1 MKKLNN
7 LKIMNS
13 IRLKVITPRKVVIDK
28 QINSVT
34 VPTSDGEI
42 TILPHHVHLF
52 SLLVEGI
59 VKIKNGDNEDALA
72 IGGGY
77 LETNG
82 ETVTVLV
89 SRAYGQGEIDR
100 DLTDKAVEEAKHIL
114 SKSTD
119 EKERAEAMTIIRRS
133 VIDSKL
139 MKRRKSRPI

>member
-1 MKKLNN
+1 MN
-7 LKIMNS
+7 LL
-13 IRLKVITPRKVVIDK
+13 RLKVITPRKIVMDK
-28 QINSVT
+28 QVNSVT

-42 TILPHHVHLF
+42 TVLPHHVHLF

-59 VKIKNGDNEDALA
+59 VKIKKDGSEDDLA

-89 SRAYGQGEIDR
+89 SRAYGQNEIDKN
-100 DLTDKAVEEAKHIL
+100 LTDKAVEQAKLIL

-139 MKRRKSRPI
+139 MKRRKARPV

>member
-1 MKKLNN
+1 
-7 LKIMNS
+7 MN
-13 IRLKVITPRKVVIDK
+13 ILRLKVITPRKIVIDK
-28 QINSVT
+28 QVNSVS

-42 TILPHHVHLF
+42 TILPHHIRLF

-59 VKIKNGDNEDALA
+59 VKIKKDDSEDALA

-82 ETVTVLV
+82 QTVTVLV

-119 EKERAEAMTIIRRS
+119 EKERNEAMSTLRRS
-133 VIDSKL
+133 VIDSRL
-139 MKRRKSRPI
+139 MKRRKTRPV

>member
-1 MKKLNN
+1 MNN
-7 LKIMNS
+7 IH
-13 IRLKVITPRKVVIDK
+13 LKVITPRKVVIDRLV
-28 QINSVT
+28 NSVS
-34 VPTSDGEI
+34 VPTADGEI
-42 TILPHHVHLF
+42 TILPHHTHLF
-52 SLLVEGI
+52 SLLIEGI
-59 VKIKNGDNEDALA
+59 VKIKKDDNEDALA

-89 SRAYGQGEIDR
+89 SRAYGQGEVDR

-139 MKRRKSRPI
+139 IKKRKARPV

>member
-1 MKKLNN
+1 
-7 LKIMNS
+7 MNTL
-13 IRLKVITPRKVVIDK
+13 RLKVITPRKIVMDK
-28 QINSVT
+28 PVNSVT
-34 VPTSDGEI
+34 VPTADGEI

-59 VKIKNGDNEDALA
+59 VKIKKDSDEDALA

-77 LETNG
+77 IETNG

-89 SRAYGQGEIDR
+89 SRAYGQGEIDKN
-100 DLTDKAVEEAKHIL
+100 LTDKAVEEAKHIL

-119 EKERAEAMTIIRRS
+119 EKERAEAMTVLRRS

-139 MKRRKSRPI
+139 MKRRKSRPV

>member
-1 MKKLNN
+1 
-7 LKIMNS
+7 MNT
-13 IRLKVITPRKVVIDK
+13 IHLKVITPRKVVIDK

>member
-1 MKKLNN
+1 
-7 LKIMNS
+7 MNY
-13 IRLKVITPRKVVIDK
+13 IRLKVITPRKIVIDR
-28 QINSVT
+28 QVNSVT
-34 VPTSDGEI
+34 VPTAEGEI
-42 TILPHHVHLF
+42 TILPHHAHLF

-59 VKIKNGDNEDALA
+59 VKIKSTGNEDDLA

-89 SRAYGQGEIDR
+89 SRAYGQNEIDK
-100 DLTDKAVEEAKHIL
+100 DLTDKAVDEAKHIL

-139 MKRRKSRPI
+139 MKRRKARPV

>member
-1 MKKLNN
+1 MNN
-7 LKIMNS
+7 L
-13 IRLKVITPRKVVIDK
+13 RLKVITPRKIVIDK

-34 VPTSDGEI
+34 VPTADGEI

-59 VKIKNGDNEDALA
+59 VKIKTADNEDDLA

-89 SRAYGQGEIDR
+89 SRAYGQSEIDKN
-100 DLTDKAVEEAKHIL
+100 LTDKAIQEAKLIL

-119 EKERAEAMTIIRRS
+119 ENERAAAMSTLRRS

-139 MKRRKSRPI
+139 MKRRKNRSV

>member
-1 MKKLNN
+1 
-7 LKIMNS
+7 MNTL
-13 IRLKVITPRKVVIDK
+13 RLKVITPRKIVIDK

-34 VPTSDGEI
+34 VPTADGEI

-59 VKIKNGDNEDALA
+59 VKIKTEDGEDDLA

-89 SRAYGQGEIDR
+89 SRAYGQNEIDKN
-100 DLTDKAVEEAKHIL
+100 LTDKAVEEAKHIL

-119 EKERAEAMTIIRRS
+119 DKERAEAMTVIRRS

-139 MKRRKSRPI
+139 MKRRKNRTI

>member
-1 MKKLNN
+1 
-7 LKIMNS
+7 MNS
-13 IRLKVITPRKVVIDK
+13 IRLKVITPRKIVIDR
-28 QINSVT
+28 QVDSVT
-34 VPTSDGEI
+34 VPTAEGEI
-42 TILPHHVHLF
+42 TILPHHAHLF

-59 VKIKNGDNEDALA
+59 VKIKSTGNEDDLA

-89 SRAYGQGEIDR
+89 SRAYGQSEIDK

-139 MKRRKSRPI
+139 MKRRKARPV

>member
-1 MKKLNN
+1 MN
-7 LKIMNS
+7 LL
-13 IRLKVITPRKVVIDK
+13 RLKVITPRKIVIDK
-28 QINSVT
+28 QVNSVT
-34 VPTSDGEI
+34 VPTADGEI

-52 SLLVEGI
+52 SLLIEGI
-59 VKIKNGDNEDALA
+59 VKIKTGDDEDDLA

-89 SRAYGQGEIDR
+89 SRAYGQSEIDKN
-100 DLTDKAVEEAKHIL
+100 LTDKAIQEAKLIL

-119 EKERAEAMTIIRRS
+119 ENERAAAMSTLRRS

-139 MKRRKSRPI
+139 MKRRKSRPV

>member
-1 MKKLNN
+1 
-7 LKIMNS
+7 MNS
-13 IRLKVITPRKVVIDK
+13 IRLKVITPRKIVIDK
-28 QINSVT
+28 QVNSVT

-42 TILPHHVHLF
+42 TILPHHTHLF

-59 VKIKNGDNEDALA
+59 VKIKTDKDEDDLA

-82 ETVTVLV
+82 KTVTVLV
-89 SRAYGQGEIDR
+89 SRAYGQNEIDKN
-100 DLTDKAVEEAKHIL
+100 LTDKAVEEAKHIL

-119 EKERAEAMTIIRRS
+119 EKERAEAMTVLRRS

-139 MKRRKSRPI
+139 MKRRKARPV

>member
-1 MKKLNN
+1 
-7 LKIMNS
+7 MNTL
-13 IRLKVITPRKVVIDK
+13 RLKVITPRKIVMDK
-28 QINSVT
+28 QVSSVT
-34 VPTSDGEI
+34 VPTADGEI
-42 TILPHHVHLF
+42 TILPHHAHLF

-59 VKIKNGDNEDALA
+59 VKIKSEGNEDDLA

-82 ETVTVLV
+82 KTITVLV
-89 SRAYGQGEIDR
+89 SRAYGQNEIDKN
-100 DLTDKAVEEAKHIL
+100 LTDKAVEQAKLIL

-139 MKRRKSRPI
+139 MKRRKARPV

>member
-1 MKKLNN
+1 MNN
-7 LKIMNS
+7 IH
-13 IRLKVITPRKVVIDK
+13 LKVITPRKVVIDK
-28 QINSVT
+28 LVNSVS
-34 VPTSDGEI
+34 VPTADGEI
-42 TILPHHVHLF
+42 TILPHHAHLF

-59 VKIKNGDNEDALA
+59 IKIKKDDNEDALA

-82 ETVTVLV
+82 KTVTVLV
-89 SRAYGQGEIDR
+89 SRAYGQGEVDR
-100 DLTDKAVEEAKHIL
+100 DLTDKALEEAKHIL

-139 MKRRKSRPI
+139 MKRRKARPV